1 MPPDNAAASPPHAA
15 TATATTPGAGRGAV
29 HARAWRSSVRR
40 SMYSAFAVMA
50 VAVVVLGLNAMRMEE
65 LRTADMEILDR
76 AGLQRTFSQQ
86 VGRVAAMIGLAE
98 DDAERERQMFI
109 LQELLGQSTHDAL
122 ALEKL
127 LDEQMQRSALT
138 RHFAAGLLERWQT
151 ERETLWYRAN
161 SLLLS
166 AEIGGAD
173 ELRQRVAAVHAAADP
188 ATLAARGLSDALL
201 QAASQRAQVLTRDV
215 QWGVCGL
222 LVLLGLLGLLV
233 VEPTARAVRRHGK
246 RLREQAAEMQR
257 LALVAEHTTA
267 LVILTDAQDR
277 ISWVNGAFVRTTG
290 WSQEEAAGRHP
301 GELMVHAQADKA
313 VLARVQ
319 QAVREGQGVRQE
331 LLHRARDGREL
342 WLDVDLRPLHGDD
355 GVLNGF
361 VRVCSDIST
370 RVQQQAKLRTLWAAL
385 PAGVVV
391 VGTESQVIEAN
402 LEAERMLGALSGGLL
417 GMNLADAGRG
427 VLRADGSPYAAAELP
442 TTRTLAS
449 GQALH
454 NETVGVP
461 MPDGRTRWLL
471 VNTQPQHDATGH
483 VTGAVVCFSD
493 ISESRA
499 LQDRLRVSARTDEL
513 TRLPNRAVVME
524 RLQHAIEHARRNSG
538 YGFAVLFMDFD
549 RFKQVNDTL
558 GHSAGDEL
566 LRQIAQRLQRALRP
580 GDAVAR
586 LDQGAG
592 AGLDADI
599 AAAMNSP
606 MAARLGG
613 DEFVVVLDGVSDV
626 ERVSAIAHRLL
637 ADLSEPYTLEHTPV
651 QSSVSIGVV
660 LCADLKR
667 HGSDEADAETI
678 AEDVLRNADTAM
690 YEAKRAGRGRW
701 VLFDDSMHERVV
713 RALEVEGD
721 LRRALKENELFVVYQ
736 PVVDLAS
743 RRLHG
748 VEALVRW
755 RHPQRGLVPP
765 VDFISIAEECGLIDA
780 LGGFVLETACRQF
793 MQWQQ
798 RLGSA
803 GPQQMAVNM
812 SRAQLQRSAL
822 VDEVRAVLQANG
834 MAPAQLQL
842 EVTESLAAQDERV
855 QATLRELKAL
865 GVCLALDDFGTG
877 YSSLACLH
885 QMPVDTVKV
894 DRSFVKHAET
904 VEYHRVLIEATIR
917 VARTMGMT
925 TVAEGIETEG
935 QAELMRTL
943 TCDRGQGY
951 LFSRPLEAADL
962 EAWARAQVQEAVT
975 AG

>member
-1 MPPDNAAASPPHAA
+1 MPPHPVAPPLLPP
-15 TATATTPGAGRGAV
+15 TPAPGVAGGL
-29 HARAWRSSVRR
+29 ARAPRGRTSVRLA
-40 SMYSAFAVMA
+40 MYMAFAVLA
-50 VAVVVLGLNAMRMEE
+50 VAVVLLGLGA
-65 LRTADMEILDR
+65 LRVEALRAADVEILDR

-86 VGRVAAMIGLAE
+86 VGRVAAMIGLVE
-98 DDAERERQMFI
+98 EGAERERQMHI
-109 LQELLGQSTHDAL
+109 LQALLGQSTHDAL
-122 ALEKL
+122 AMEHL
-127 LDEQMQRSALT
+127 LDEHMQRSAPT
-138 RHFAAGLLERWQT
+138 REFAAAPLERWQA
-151 ERETLWYRAN
+151 EREKLWYRAN
-161 SLLLS
+161 ALLLS

-173 ELRQRVAAVHAAADP
+173 GLRQRVAAVHAAADP
-188 ATLAARGLSDALL
+188 ATVAAQQLSDALL
-201 QAASQRAQVLTRDV
+201 HAAGLRAESLARNVR
-215 QWGVCGL
+215 WGVGGL
-222 LVLLGLLGLLV
+222 LVLLGVLGLVV
-233 VEPTARAVRRHGK
+233 VEPTARSVRRHGR
-246 RLREQAAEMQR
+246 RLREQAAELQR

-267 LVILTDAQDR
+267 LVIITDAQDR
-277 ISWVNGAFVRTTG
+277 ISWVNGAFSRSTG
-290 WSQEEAAGRHP
+290 WSQEEAHGRHP
-301 GELMVHAQADKA
+301 GELLVHAQADEA

-319 QAVREGQGVRQE
+319 QAVREGHGVRQE
-331 LLHRARDGREL
+331 WLHRARDGRSL
-342 WLDVDLRPLHGDD
+342 WLDVDLRPLQGED
-355 GVLNGF
+355 GLPSGF
-361 VRVCSDIST
+361 VRVCSDTSA
-370 RVQQQAKLRTLWAAL
+370 RVQQQAKMHTLWAAL
-385 PAGVVV
+385 PAGVIV
-391 VGTESQVIEAN
+391 VGAEGQIIEAN
-402 LEAERMLGALSGGLL
+402 REAERMLGAPSGQLL
-417 GMNLADAGRG
+417 GMNLADSRRC
-427 VLRADGSPYAAAELP
+427 VVRTDGSRYMAADLP
-442 TTRTLAS
+442 ALRTLAS
-449 GQALH
+449 GKALH
-454 NETVGVP
+454 NETIGVP
-461 MPDGRTRWLL
+461 LPDGRTRWLL
-471 VNTQPQHDATGH
+471 VNTQPMEGNAGQVA
-483 VTGAVVCFSD
+483 GAVVCFSD
-493 ISESRA
+493 VSESRA
-499 LQDRLRVSARTDEL
+499 LQDRLHASARTDTL
-513 TRLPNRAVVME
+513 TRLPNRTVVMD
-524 RLQHAIEHARRNSG
+524 RLQNAIEHARRHPG

-566 LRQIAQRLQRALRP
+566 LRQIAQRLLRALRP

-586 LDQGAG
+586 LDQGPG
-592 AGLDADI
+592 GDVE
-599 AAAMNSP
+599 AAMAMGTNAP

-637 ADLSEPYTLEHTPV
+637 ADLSEPYTLQHTPV

-667 HGSDEADAETI
+667 HGGAEATAEAI
-678 AEDVLRNADTAM
+678 AEDLLRNADTAM

-721 LRRALKENELFVVYQ
+721 LRRALKEDELFVVYQ

-743 RRLHG
+743 RRLAG

-780 LGGFVLETACRQF
+780 LGSFVLETACRQF

-822 VDEVRAVLQANG
+822 VDDVRAVLLATG

-855 QATLRELKAL
+855 QTTLRELKAL
-865 GVCLALDDFGTG
+865 GVRLALDDFGTG

-962 EAWARAQVQEAVT
+962 EAWARAQVQEDVHA
-975 AG
+975 A

>member
-1 MPPDNAAASPPHAA
+1 MPDANVTPSLHPP
-15 TATATTPGAGRGAV
+15 TATAASGAMA
-29 HARAWRSSVRR
+29 HAHAGQSHVRLA
-40 SMYSAFAVMA
+40 MYLAFAVLA
-50 VAVVVLGLNAMRMEE
+50 VAVVVLGLGALRMEA
-65 LRTADMEILDR
+65 LRAADVEILDR
-76 AGLQRTFSQQ
+76 AGLQRMFSQQ
-86 VGRVAAMIGLAE
+86 VGRVAAMVGLAG
-98 DDAERERQMFI
+98 DDAERERQMQI
-109 LQELLGQSTHDAL
+109 LQALLGQSTDDAL
-122 ALEKL
+122 ALEQL
-127 LDEQMQRSALT
+127 LNEQLQRSEIT
-138 RHFAAGLLERWQT
+138 RHFVTAPLERWQA
-151 ERETLWYRAN
+151 EREKLWYRAN
-161 SLLLS
+161 ALLLS

-173 ELRQRVAAVHAAADP
+173 GLRQRVAAVHTATDSATAAAQ
-188 ATLAARGLSDALL
+188 RLSDALL
-201 QAASQRAQVLTRDV
+201 HAAGLRAEGLARNVR
-215 QWGVCGL
+215 WGVGGL
-222 LVLLGLLGLLV
+222 LALLGLLGLLV
-233 VEPTARAVRRHGK
+233 VEPTARAVRRHGQ
-246 RLREQAAEMQR
+246 RLREQATELQR

-267 LVILTDAQDR
+267 LVLITDEHDC
-277 ISWVNGAFVRTTG
+277 IIWVNGAFIRTTG
-290 WSQEEAAGRHP
+290 WLQEEAQGRHP
-301 GELMVHAQADKA
+301 GELLVHPQADEE
-313 VLARVQ
+313 VLAHVQ
-319 QAVREGQGVRQE
+319 QAVRDGQGMRQE
-331 LLHRARDGREL
+331 WLHRARDGRDL

-355 GVLNGF
+355 GEASGF
-361 VRVCSDIST
+361 VRVCSDISA

-385 PAGVVV
+385 PAGVMV
-391 VGTESQVIEAN
+391 VGAESQVVEAN
-402 LEAERMLGALSGGLL
+402 RQAERMLGVPSGHLL
-417 GMNLADAGRG
+417 GMSLADAGLR
-427 VLRADGSPYAAAELP
+427 VLRSDGSAYAVAEMPAL
-442 TTRTLAS
+442 RTLAS
-449 GQALH
+449 GKALH
-454 NETVGVP
+454 NETMGVP
-461 MPDGRTRWLL
+461 LPDGGARWLL
-471 VNTQPQHDATGH
+471 VNTQPMHDATGQ
-483 VTGAVVCFSD
+483 VTGVVVCFTD

-499 LQDRLRVSARTDEL
+499 LQDRLRATARTDAL

-524 RLQHAIEHARRNSG
+524 RLQHAIEHARRNPG

-558 GHSAGDEL
+558 GHGAGDEL
-566 LRQIAQRLQRALRP
+566 LRQIAQRLQRAMRP

-586 LDQGAG
+586 LNEGTGTAIDQTVVG
-592 AGLDADI
+592 
-599 AAAMNSP
+599 AMNAP

-613 DEFVVVLDGVSDV
+613 DEFVVVLDGVSDI

-637 ADLSEPYTLEHTPV
+637 ADLSEPYTLDHTPV

-667 HGSDEADAETI
+667 HAGLDVEAEPDAETL
-678 AEDVLRNADTAM
+678 AEEVLRNADTAM

-721 LRRALKENELFVVYQ
+721 LRRALKEDELFVVYQ
-736 PVVDLAS
+736 PVVELAS
-743 RRLHG
+743 RRLIG

-780 LGGFVLETACRQF
+780 LGAFVLQTGCRQF

-803 GPQQMAVNM
+803 GPQQLAVNM

-822 VDEVRAVLQANG
+822 VDDVRAVLQSNG

-865 GVCLALDDFGTG
+865 GVHLALDDFGTG

-894 DRSFVKHAET
+894 DRSFVEHAET

-962 EAWARAQVQEAVT
+962 EAWARAQVHEAV
-975 AG
+975 AAH